1 MVFMT
6 TLNDLS
12 KTIPEARAA
21 AAGPVSISAAAL
33 AEHLARPGQPPH
45 LVLDALI
52 ADGLGR
58 PPLPGHGATL
68 ERWRMLAMVA
78 AYDLSLAKLYEGH
91 TDAIAILSELAG
103 PLPAAG
109 SSKTQHQENEM
120 DVPLLIQVARR
131 GRGAGGGGS

>member
-1 MVFMT
+1 MEPS
-6 TLNDLS
+6 LQ
-12 KTIPEARAA
+12 
-21 AAGPVSISAAAL
+21 L
-33 AEHLARPGQPPH
+33 APASPRHCGSRSDVASTNKPQQPLATSH
-45 LVLDALI
+45 
-52 ADGLGR
+52 LGR

-91 TDAIAILSELAG
+91 ADAIAILSELAG

-109 SSKTQHQENEM
+109 SSKTQLQENEM

>member
-6 TLNDLS
+6 TLNDRS

-33 AEHLARPGQPPH
+33 AEHLSRPGQPPH

-58 PPLPGHGATL
+58 PPPGHGATL

-78 AYDLSLAKLYEGH
+78 AYGLSLAKLYEGH
-91 TDAIAILSELAG
+91 TDAMAILSELAG
-103 PLPAAG
+103 RLPAAG
-109 SSKTQHQENEM
+109 SSKTQPQENEM